1 MTERIR
7 KMREV
12 QQKKKYTICI
22 ERMKIYQATGK
33 ETEGESEIMRRAKF
47 QYNLLTQIPIFIDD
61 YELFAGHGAS
71 KPRGLEID
79 PNNGI
84 WDEEEIKALLDKG
97 YGFDLNDAQTLYRL
111 NAEAR
116 PFGLNDGVAEAVRDN
131 EELTNFMKIGI
142 TLPPWRSFEKG
153 MQLGGGYAMAG
164 LGLGP
169 GQCLVC
175 YDYEGALRR
184 GLNSYIAQC
193 REQLGKITFTQ
204 KGDYDKC
211 LFLKAMILSLEGM
224 IAHAERYTQLAREM
238 AEKEKD
244 EKRRQELLT
253 IADMCSHVPAESP
266 RTFLEAVQMYWF
278 LFITIGCPNITAG
291 MGRVDQI
298 LYPYYKA
305 DKEAGRITDEEV
317 VEIFEMI
324 RVKNM
329 DMGSLAGKSRREAE
343 DGEAKWHNCTIGGVH
358 ADGTD
363 ATNELSY
370 LILEALLRC
379 PTTHHTITIRVADS
393 TPQELLLKGLE
404 CQRRGLSMPAF
415 ISDDT
420 YIRFFTEYGAPIED
434 ARDYCMTGC
443 LDGNLPGK
451 SRSMTASMFV
461 VPLFLTTFLND
472 GKDVR
477 TGLRLLEPT
486 GDLEQFQSY
495 EAFEAAFQKAFSR
508 ILSTAWKRCNL
519 QVATMQ
525 KYFPEPLRS
534 AFMAGCIEKAEDYQT
549 LPMPFENGEALCP
562 IGMVNLGNSLY
573 AIKKLVFEDH
583 RVTLTELKKAM
594 DANWDGYEE
603 LRKACLEVPKY
614 GNNIP
619 EVDEIVGKYYQFLID
634 ENDKAVSLL
643 GAPIKT
649 TAVSITTHQPGGMLT
664 FATPDG
670 RMAHSILADG
680 AASPMMGQ
688 DTHGP
693 LAMLQSAMKIPQ
705 DKYQG
710 VLLNMKFH
718 PSALKTE
725 EDMNKMALMIRTY
738 FKNGGKHVQFNV
750 TSKERLV
757 KAQEKPEE
765 NQDIMVRVAGYSAYF
780 VDLNHGMQDEI
791 IARTTN
797 DSIR

>member
-1 MTERIR
+1 MTERIKR
-7 KMREV
+7 MRER
-12 QQKKKYTICI
+12 QKRKYEICI
-22 ERMKIYQATGK
+22 ERFKIYAKTNQ
-33 ETEGESEIMRRAKF
+33 ETAGEAEVLRRAMF
-47 QYNLLTQIPIFIDD
+47 QYNLLTQIPIFIDPD
-61 YELFAGHGAS
+61 ELFAGHGAS
-71 KPRGLEID
+71 RPHGLEID

-84 WDEEEIKALLDKG
+84 WDKDEIAALLAEG
-97 YGFDLNDAQTLYRL
+97 YGFNKEDEETLYEL
-111 NAEAR
+111 NKSAN
-116 PFGLNDGVAEAVRDN
+116 PYGLNDGVAEAVRGN
-131 EELTNFMKIGI
+131 EELTNFMKAGI
-142 TLPPWRSFEKG
+142 TLPPWRSFERG

-175 YDYEGALRR
+175 YDYAGALAK
-184 GLNSYIAQC
+184 GLKSYIAEC
-193 REQLGKITFTQ
+193 EKGISEITFKE

-211 LFLKAMILSLEGM
+211 MFLKAVKLCLEGV
-224 IAHAERYTQLAREM
+224 IAYAERYSALAKEM
-238 AEKEKD
+238 AEKETSEQRKA
-244 EKRRQELLT
+244 ELLR
-253 IADMCSHVPAESP
+253 IADMCSHVPANSP

-278 LFITIGCPNITAG
+278 LFLTIGVPNITAG

-298 LYPYYKA
+298 LYPYYLA
-305 DKEAGRITDEEV
+305 DKKAGRITDEEV
-317 VEIFEMI
+317 IEIFEMI

-329 DMGSLAGKSRREAE
+329 DLGSLGGKSRRECE
-343 DGEAKWHNCTIGGVH
+343 DGEAKWHNMTIGGVKP
-358 ADGTD
+358 DGSD

-379 PTTHHTITIRVADS
+379 PTPHHTITIRVADS
-393 TPQELLLKGLE
+393 TPQDLLIKGLE

-415 ISDDT
+415 VSDDT
-420 YIRFFTEYGAPIED
+420 YIRFFTEYGADIED

-443 LDGNLPGK
+443 LDGNIPGR

-461 VPLFLTTFLND
+461 VPLFLTTFLNN

-477 TGLRLLEPT
+477 TGLPLMPET
-486 GDLEQFQSY
+486 GDLDRFATY
-495 EAFEAAFQKAFSR
+495 EEFESEFKKAFAKL
-508 ILSTAWKRCNL
+508 LSVAHKRCNL

-525 KYFPEPLRS
+525 KYFPDPLRS
-534 AFMAGCIEKAEDYQT
+534 AFMEGCIENGADYQE
-549 LPMPFENGEALCP
+549 LPMKFENGEALCP

-573 AIKKLVFEDH
+573 AIKKLVFED
-583 RVTLTELKKAM
+583 RKVTLSELKKAM
-594 DANWDGYEE
+594 DADWEGYEE
-603 LRKACLEVPKY
+603 LRNSCLEVPKY

-619 EVDEIVGKYYQFLID
+619 EVDAVVAKYYQYLID
-634 ENDKAVSLL
+634 LNDQAISIL

-670 RMAHSILADG
+670 RKAHTILADG

-693 LAMLQSAMKIPQ
+693 LAMLSSAMKIPQ

-718 PSALKTE
+718 PSVLKTDA
-725 EDMNKMALMIRTY
+725 DMNKLAMMIRTY
-738 FKNGGKHVQFNV
+738 FKNGGKHIQFNI

-765 NQDIMVRVAGYSAYF
+765 NKDIMVRVAGYSAYF
-780 VDLNHGMQDEI
+780 VDLTRGMQDELI
-791 IARTTN
+791 QRTTN
-797 DSIR
+797 ESLS

>member
-1 MTERIR
+1 MTDRIKR
-7 KMREV
+7 MRER
-12 QQKKKYTICI
+12 QQKKNEICI
-22 ERMKIYQATGK
+22 ERFKIYAKSNQ
-33 ETEGESEIMRRAKF
+33 ETAGEAEIMRRAQF
-47 QYNLLTQIPIFIDD
+47 QYNLLTQIPIFIEED
-61 YELFAGHGAS
+61 ELFAGHGAS
-71 KPRGLEID
+71 RPRGLEID

-84 WDEEEIKALLDKG
+84 WDETEVAALISEG
-97 YGFDLNDAQTLYRL
+97 YGFNKEDEQTLYEL
-111 NAEAR
+111 NKTVH
-116 PFGLNDGVAEAVRDN
+116 PYGLNDGVAEAVRDN
-131 EELTNFMKIGI
+131 EELTNFMKAGI
-142 TLPPWRSFEKG
+142 TLPPWKSFERGK
-153 MQLGGGYAMAG
+153 QLGGGYAMAG

-175 YDYEGALRR
+175 YDYAGALNK
-184 GLNSYIAQC
+184 GLNAVI
-193 REQLGKITFTQ
+193 RECVDRLEKITFTE

-211 LFLKAMILSLEGM
+211 LFLKAMKLSLEGVVEY
-224 IAHAERYTQLAREM
+224 AARHAELARKM
-238 AEKEKD
+238 AETESDSERKK
-244 EKRRQELLT
+244 ELLT
-253 IADMCSHVPAESP
+253 IADMCSHVPGESP
-266 RTFLEAVQMYWF
+266 RTFLEAVQMYWILF
-278 LFITIGCPNITAG
+278 LTIGVPNITAG

-305 DKEAGRITDEEV
+305 DIEAGRITDEEV
-317 VEIFEMI
+317 IEIFEMI
-324 RVKNM
+324 RVQNM
-329 DMGSLAGKSRREAE
+329 DLGSLGGKSRRECE
-343 DGEAKWHNCTIGGVH
+343 DGEAKWHNMTIGGVKP
-358 ADGTD
+358 DGSD

-379 PTTHHTITIRVADS
+379 PTPHHTITIRVADS
-393 TPQELLLKGLE
+393 TPLELILKGLE

-415 ISDDT
+415 VSDDS
-420 YIRFFTEYGAPIED
+420 YINFFVQYGADIED

-443 LDGNLPGK
+443 LDGNIPGR

-477 TGLRLLEPT
+477 TGLPLMEET
-486 GDLEQFQSY
+486 GDLDRFSS
-495 EAFEAAFQKAFSR
+495 FEEFESEFRKAFAKL
-508 ILSTAWKRCNL
+508 LSTAHKRCNL

-534 AFMAGCIEKAEDYQT
+534 AFMNDCIEQATDYQE
-549 LPMPFENGEALCP
+549 LPMKFENGEALCP

-573 AIKKLVFEDH
+573 AIKKLVFEDKSIK
-583 RVTLTELKKAM
+583 LSELKKAL
-594 DANWDGYEE
+594 DADWEGFEE
-603 LRKACLEVPKY
+603 LRETCLNLPKY

-619 EVDEIVGKYYQFLID
+619 EVDDMVAAYYQFLID
-634 ENDKAVSLL
+634 LNDGARSIL

-670 RMAHSILADG
+670 RKAHTILADG

-693 LAMLQSAMKIPQ
+693 LAMLSSAMKIPQ

-718 PSALKTE
+718 PSALKTD
-725 EDMNKMALMIRTY
+725 EDMNKLAMMIRTY
-738 FKNGGKHVQFNV
+738 FKNGGKHIQFNV
-750 TSKERLV
+750 TSRERLI

-765 NQDIMVRVAGYSAYF
+765 NKDILVRVAGYSAYF
-780 VDLNHGMQDEI
+780 VDLTRPMQNELI
-791 IARTTN
+791 ERTTN
-797 DSIR
+797 EAIR